1 MAALDRTPR
10 PQRLKGLDA
19 RIRRELPHIGPRE
32 LRDLARSVER
42 LVEALE
48 PEAIYVFGSHARGT
62 PHADSDIDLVVLVNS
77 SDKPP
82 YRRAQDAYAIV
93 GPHSVALDLQVMTR
107 AEFEARLP
115 AVASLPA
122 TVAREGRTL
131 YAARSPDYLPVLQ
144 SNLRPAKLSPYGSTA
159 LDGNNP
165 A

>member
-1 MAALDRTPR
+1 MRAS
-10 PQRLKGLDA
+10 GVNC
-19 RIRRELPHIGPRE
+19 RISGRESCATSRGPW
-32 LRDLARSVER
+32 SV
-42 LVEALE
+42 VEALE

-62 PHADSDIDLVVLVNS
+62 PHAESDIDLVVLVNS

>member
-19 RIRRELPHIGPRE
+19 RILRRGTADQRL
-32 LRDLARSVER
+32 DR

-48 PEAIYVFGSHARGT
+48 PEAIYVFGSHGSHARGT
-62 PHADSDIDLVVLVNS
+62 PHADSDIDLLVLVNS

-131 YAARSPDYLPVLQ
+131 YAARSI
-144 SNLRPAKLSPYGSTA
+144 A
-159 LDGNNP
+159 
-165 A
+165 

>member
-19 RIRRELPHIGPRE
+19 RVRRELPHIGPRE

-48 PEAIYVFGSHARGT
+48 PEAIYVFGSHGSHARGT
-62 PHADSDIDLVVLVNS
+62 PHADSDIDLLVLVNS

-93 GPHSVALDLQVMTR
+93 GPHSVALDLQ
-107 AEFEARLP
+107 
-115 AVASLPA
+115 
-122 TVAREGRTL
+122 
-131 YAARSPDYLPVLQ
+131 
-144 SNLRPAKLSPYGSTA
+144 
-159 LDGNNP
+159 
-165 A
+165 